1 MKPILTI
8 IMFCLVFASQAHAEQ
23 IKEENKHVRSW
34 NDFAHKIL
42 ALHQQKIQNRNI
54 KVEKSKGGYPHI
66 KDWHYKEEKHL
77 DKDTGNLITLIQWD
91 GDKAD
96 QIHSIEHYVYDKQ
109 GRVIRDFTA
118 AYLPSYHNAPT
129 QTLISLHAYEK
140 DLHAFRTFDASGYR
154 IVERCQ
160 GKYQGKSLQMLLDE
174 DEIAETQY
182 DNDSVMDTASYKAC
196 FSSLPI
202 EVGVYL
208 EPQ

>member
-1 MKPILTI
+1 MKPILTMVI
-8 IMFCLVFASQAHAEQ
+8 FGLLFTGQLYAEQ
-23 IKEENKHVRSW
+23 IKEENKHVRTW
-34 NDFAHKIL
+34 NEFAYKIL
-42 ALHQQKIQNRNI
+42 TLHQQKVKNKNI
-54 KVEKSKGGYPHI
+54 KVIKSKGGYPHI

-91 GDKAD
+91 SDKTN
-96 QIHSIEHYVYDKQ
+96 QIHSIEHYIYDKQ

-118 AYLPSYHNAPT
+118 AFLPSYHNAPT
-129 QTLISLHAYEK
+129 QTLISLHAYQN

-160 GKYQGKSLQMLLDE
+160 GKYQGKSLEMLLDE

-182 DNDSVMDTASYKAC
+182 GQDSVMDTAVYKAC
-196 FSSLPI
+196 FSSLPV

-208 EPQ
+208 DPQ